1 MARRP
6 NNLKQEL
13 AALDREVIEDRGT
26 ARRFH
31 KAIPI
36 IGVVVAMVGFVT
48 VTWPIGA

>member
-1 MARRP
+1 MLMARRP

-31 KAIPI
+31 KAISLSVRLWRWSDL
-36 IGVVVAMVGFVT
+36 GR
-48 VTWPIGA
+48 